1 MSVVPLMFRD
11 WWDDWESHMPM
22 RSSRLMDQ
30 QFGTGLRRDDL
41 LSSFWKPSPSLLR
54 SGYIRPWGN
63 QNLQRQDSGSTLN
76 LDKDKF
82 QVGDLYLDWSWY
94 CNI

>member
-1 MSVVPLMFRD
+1 MSIVPLMFRD
-11 WWDDWESHMPM
+11 WWDDWGMHTPAH
-22 RSSRLMDQ
+22 SSRLMDQ
-30 QFGTGLRRDDL
+30 QFGTGLARDEL

-63 QNLQRQDSGSTLN
+63 RNLQRQDSGSTLN

-82 QVGDLYLDWSWY
+82 QVSF
-94 CNI
+94 